1 MAMNQPGYYPY
12 QQGYQQPYY
21 QPPMQDQL
29 AQLRGMQ
36 YQQPTVIPQ
45 PPQQNAGNGILWV
58 QGEAGA
64 KSYLVAPNASVLLMD
79 SEGQRFYLKSV
90 DGNGMPTM
98 KTFEYTEVSQK
109 PAQNAVPVENIPG
122 KYVTR
127 EEFQALQGNYNELQS
142 QYKELM
148 DRFDL
153 LTSPKK
159 KKAVADDG

>member
-36 YQQPTVIPQ
+36 YQQPPA
-45 PPQQNAGNGILWV
+45 PQNAGNGILWV

-64 KSYLVAPNASVLLMD
+64 KSYLVAPNTSVLLMD
-79 SEGQRFYLKSV
+79 SEGQKFYLKSV

-109 PAQNAVPVENIPG
+109 PAQNAVQAENIPG

-127 EEFQALQGNYNELQS
+127 EEFQTLQGNYNELQS

-148 DRFDL
+148 DRLDL

-159 KKAVADDG
+159 KKAVTDDG